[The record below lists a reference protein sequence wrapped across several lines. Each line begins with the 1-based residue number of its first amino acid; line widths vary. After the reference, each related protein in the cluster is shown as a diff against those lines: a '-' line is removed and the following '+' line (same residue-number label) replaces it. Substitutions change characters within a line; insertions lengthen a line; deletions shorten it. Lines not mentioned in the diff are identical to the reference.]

1 MMKEKQY
8 YRLILDDY
16 SAASF
21 TSFNKHYFG
30 TWEEIEALLNE
41 LEENKHSEDSHKSLL
56 TAFLAYEAGQ
66 ADVTHNVAF
75 QEVPFLVP
83 VQLLHSEKVELENH
97 AWEHLNTWHCPYNMR
112 CDKVVSEHLWFEC
125 EGEWI
130 RAVKAEFTFLRY
142 QGPIG
147 QWKLVGDM
155 LWGFPGMLTGN
166 PAKFYNVLAEP
177 EKYFKTKSDL
187 EADWQAFR
195 GMPDPDYAEFCNDI
209 FGDG

>member
-1 MMKEKQY
+1 MKEKQY

-41 LEENKHSEDSHKSLL
+41 LDENNHSEDSHKSLL
-56 TAFLAYEAGQ
+56 TAFRAYEAGQ
-66 ADVTHNVAF
+66 TDVTHNVAF

-83 VQLLHSEKVELENH
+83 AQLLRSEKVELENH

-130 RAVKAEFTFLRY
+130 RAVKAEFMFLRY

>member
-1 MMKEKQY
+1 MKEKQY

-41 LEENKHSEDSHKSLL
+41 LDENNHSEDSHKSLL
-56 TAFLAYEAGQ
+56 TAFRAYEAGQ
-66 ADVTHNVAF
+66 TDVTHNVAF

-83 VQLLHSEKVELENH
+83 AKLLRSEKVELENH

-130 RAVKAEFTFLRY
+130 RAVKAEFMFLRY

-155 LWGFPGMLTGN
+155 LWGFPGMLTGD

-195 GMPDPDYAEFCNDI
+195 GMPDPDYEEFCNDI

>member
-1 MMKEKQY
+1 MKEKQY

-41 LEENKHSEDSHKSLL
+41 LDENNHSEDSHKSLL
-56 TAFLAYEAGQ
+56 TAFRAYEAGQ
-66 ADVTHNVAF
+66 TDVTHNVAF

-83 VQLLHSEKVELENH
+83 AQLLRSEKVELENH

-130 RAVKAEFTFLRY
+130 RAVKAEFMFLRY

-195 GMPDPDYAEFCNDI
+195 GMPDPDYTEFCNDI